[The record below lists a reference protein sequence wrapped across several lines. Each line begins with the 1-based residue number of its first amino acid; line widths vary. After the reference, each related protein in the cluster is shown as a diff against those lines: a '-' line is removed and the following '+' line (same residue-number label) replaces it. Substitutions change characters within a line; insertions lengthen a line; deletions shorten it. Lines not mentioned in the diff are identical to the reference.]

1 MMMPVLVFFA
11 FRLMPVTLLPV
22 FSHLCKA
29 HRLAAGTVVVAIT
42 RPVTLMGTRGFDHN
56 HPLIVAVR
64 ICHLHMSMDARQ
76 DLPVYIDFDLTGLY
90 RTDMKGCSKKA
101 NP

>member
-1 MMMPVLVFFA
+1 
-11 FRLMPVTLLPV
+11 
-22 FSHLCKA
+22 
-29 HRLAAGTVVVAIT
+29 
-42 RPVTLMGTRGFDHN
+42 MGTRGFDHN

-64 ICHLHMSMDARQ
+64 ICHMDARQ